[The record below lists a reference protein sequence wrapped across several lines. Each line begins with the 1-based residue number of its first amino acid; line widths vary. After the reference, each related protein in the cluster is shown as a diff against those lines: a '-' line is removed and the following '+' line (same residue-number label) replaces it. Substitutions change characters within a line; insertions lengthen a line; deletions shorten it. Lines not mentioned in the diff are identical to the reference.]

1 MYIRGHDIYPHLQAY
16 LSPAHALKT
25 VQRLL
30 FFRCPFFSSVYT
42 SLYLLLGLI
51 FAWAS
56 YKLYAFYIVH
66 STITNFFVPKIHI
79 NQTLEEGVCLSSK
92 YNNTFLDMG
101 CYSCLATAEYQTYCL
116 FIPCSN
122 TGCVSDCSAF
132 IDKYHCHQILCSQL
146 QGA

>member
-42 SLYLLLGLI
+42 SLYLLLGFI
-51 FAWAS
+51 VAWAS
-56 YKLYAFYIVH
+56 YKLYTFYIQRLLIH
-66 STITNFFVPKIHI
+66 IFVRKIHS

-92 YNNTFLDMG
+92 YNNMLLDMG
-101 CYSCLATAEYQTYCL
+101 CYSCLATAEYQTSCL

-122 TGCVSDCSAF
+122 TGRVSD
-132 IDKYHCHQILCSQL
+132 ILFCIHW
-146 QGA
+146 

>member
-42 SLYLLLGLI
+42 SLYLLLGFI

-56 YKLYAFYIVH
+56 YKLYTFYIQRLL
-66 STITNFFVPKIHI
+66 INIFVRKIHS

-92 YNNTFLDMG
+92 YNNMFLDMG
-101 CYSCLATAEYQTYCL
+101 CYSCLATAEYQTSCL

-122 TGCVSDCSAF
+122 TGCVSD
-132 IDKYHCHQILCSQL
+132 ILFCTHW
-146 QGA
+146 